1 MDGKSQNERQQ
12 SRVAKVNHQ
21 VPHGQNVVPD
31 QRQQQA
37 KKLEELDGK
46 TGVERVHV
54 HDDRWV
60 QANSITFLML
70 IVLS

>member
-1 MDGKSQNERQQ
+1 MDGEPENQGQQ
-12 SRVAKVNHQ
+12 SRVAKINHQ

-46 TGVERVHV
+46 TGVERVYV
-54 HDDRWV
+54 HDDR
-60 QANSITFLML
+60 
-70 IVLS
+70 